1 MIYWPILREIAG
13 VVLVTKSVSCC
24 LMLELAVPSVSD
36 DNVHDSNAS
45 EQIAVFLVFFFIIYN
60 CILIRPV
67 NGLYW
72 PYFPRSLTGDITAT

>member
-1 MIYWPILREIAG
+1 MISWPILREIAV

-45 EQIAVFLVFFFIIYN
+45 EQIAGFLVFFLLF
-60 CILIRPV
+60 
-67 NGLYW
+67 
-72 PYFPRSLTGDITAT
+72 ATVFS